1 MEYFKK
7 EKKNK
12 KKNEKINKEKDLK
25 DNTSNDKVKY
35 FLMIPLEQEN
45 FIEIFNKIRQKL
57 EKENPKDFDKNLLY
71 FISKIILVL
80 FII

>member
-1 MEYFKK
+1 MEYFKN

-25 DNTSNDKVKY
+25 DNTSNDK
-35 FLMIPLEQEN
+35 
-45 FIEIFNKIRQKL
+45 
-57 EKENPKDFDKNLLY
+57 NLLY

>member
-45 FIEIFNKIRQKL
+45 FIETFNSFYILFKININKYRLIK
-57 EKENPKDFDKNLLY
+57 
-71 FISKIILVL
+71 
-80 FII
+80 